1 VSPTAAVSARS
12 AALDEVQQGLRQLLG
27 AERRLRCRDQHRDTG
42 ELSPSHMRALFAI
55 GHEET
60 TAGEIARA
68 AQVSP
73 AAVTAM
79 LDELEADGIVSRR
92 RGEADRR
99 CVLVSLTDAGHVV
112 LDDAKRRWR
121 ARWEDALHDVPADDL
136 QAAAGVMRAVAELLD
151 EL

>member
-1 VSPTAAVSARS
+1 VSPTASAPART
-12 AALDEVQQGLRQLLG
+12 AALDEVQQGLRQLLS
-27 AERRLRCRDQHRDTG
+27 AERRLRGRDQRRETG
-42 ELSPSHMRALFAI
+42 DLSPSHMRALFAI

-68 AQVSP
+68 AQISP

-99 CVLVSLTDAGHVV
+99 CVLVSLSDAGHVV
-112 LDDAKRRWR
+112 LDEARQRWR
-121 ARWEDALHDVPADDL
+121 ARWDEALRDVPAADL
-136 QAAAGVMRAVAELLD
+136 QAAAGVMRAVAQLLD

>member
-1 VSPTAAVSARS
+1 VSSAAAPAR
-12 AALDEVQQGLRQLLG
+12 ADALDEVQQGLRQLLR
-27 AERRLRCRDQHRDTG
+27 AERRLRGRDQHRDSG
-42 ELSPSHMRALFAI
+42 DLSPSHLRALFAI

-68 AQVSP
+68 AQISP
-73 AAVTAM
+73 GAVTAI

-99 CVLVSLTDAGHVV
+99 CVLVSLTDAGHEL
-112 LDDAKRRWR
+112 LDAARRRWR
-121 ARWEDALHDVPADDL
+121 ARWDEALRDVPAADL
-136 QAAAGVMRAVAELLD
+136 EAAAGVMRAIAQMLD

>member
-1 VSPTAAVSARS
+1 MSPTAAVSARS

-112 LDDAKRRWR
+112 LDDARRRWR
-121 ARWEDALHDVPADDL
+121 ARWEDALQDVPADDL
-136 QAAAGVMRAVAELLD
+136 QAAAGVMRAIAQLLD

>member
-112 LDDAKRRWR
+112 LDDARRRWR
-121 ARWEDALHDVPADDL
+121 ARWEDALQDVPADDL
-136 QAAAGVMRAVAELLD
+136 QAAAGVMRAIAQLLD

>member
-27 AERRLRCRDQHRDTG
+27 AERRLRGRDQHRDTG

-60 TAGEIARA
+60 TAGEVARA

-112 LDDAKRRWR
+112 LDDVRRRWR
-121 ARWEDALHDVPADDL
+121 ARWEDALQDVPADDL
-136 QAAAGVMRAVAELLD
+136 QAAAGVMRALAQLLD

>member
-1 VSPTAAVSARS
+1 VSSAAAPAR
-12 AALDEVQQGLRQLLG
+12 ADALDEVQQGLRQLLR
-27 AERRLRCRDQHRDTG
+27 AERRLRGRDQHRDSG
-42 ELSPSHMRALFAI
+42 DLSPSHLRALFAI

-68 AQVSP
+68 AQISP
-73 AAVTAM
+73 GAVTAI

-99 CVLVSLTDAGHVV
+99 CVMVSLTDAGRVV
-112 LDDAKRRWR
+112 LDAARRRWR
-121 ARWEDALHDVPADDL
+121 ARWDAALHDVPAADL
-136 QAAAGVMRAVAELLD
+136 EAAAGVMRAIARMLD

>member
-1 VSPTAAVSARS
+1 MSPTAAASTRS
-12 AALDEVQQGLRQLLG
+12 TALDEVQHGLRQLLS
-27 AERRLRCRDQHRDTG
+27 AERRLRGRDQHRTTG
-42 ELSPSHMRALFAI
+42 DLSPSHMRALFAI

-60 TAGEIARA
+60 TAGDIARA

-79 LDELEADGIVSRR
+79 LDELEADGIVERR

-99 CVLVSLTDAGHVV
+99 CVLVSLTDAGHGV

-121 ARWEDALHDVPADDL
+121 ARWEDALHDVPASDL
-136 QAAAGVMRAVAELLD
+136 QAAAGVMRAIAQLLD

>member
-1 VSPTAAVSARS
+1 
-12 AALDEVQQGLRQLLG
+12 
-27 AERRLRCRDQHRDTG
+27 
-42 ELSPSHMRALFAI
+42 MRARFAI
-55 GHEET
+55 GREET

-99 CVLVSLTDAGHVV
+99 CVHVALTGAGQV
-112 LDDAKRRWR
+112 LLDEATRRWR
-121 ARWEDALHDVPADDL
+121 ARWDEALRDVPAADL
-136 QAAAGVMRAVAELLD
+136 RAAAGVMRAVAQLLD

>member
-1 VSPTAAVSARS
+1 MSPTAAAPTRS
-12 AALDEVQQGLRQLLG
+12 AALDEVQQGLRQLLS
-27 AERRLRCRDQHRDTG
+27 AERRLRGRDQHRTTG
-42 ELSPSHMRALFAI
+42 DLSPSHLRALFAI

-60 TAGEIARA
+60 TAGDIARA

-79 LDELEADGIVSRR
+79 LDELEADGIVERR
-92 RGEADRR
+92 RGETDRR

-112 LDDAKRRWR
+112 LDDAERRWR
-121 ARWEDALHDVPADDL
+121 ARWEDALHDVPASDL
-136 QAAAGVMRAVAELLD
+136 QAAAGVMRAIAQLLD